1 MIPPIIVSD
10 HKKRK
15 GLDEVM
21 DSDEKKEAG
30 INNGGGNY
38 EIEFAKTCI
47 PEYLE
52 GM

>member
-1 MIPPIIVSD
+1 MIPPLIVGD
-10 HKKRK
+10 NNKRK

-21 DSDEKKEAG
+21 ASDEKKEPG
-30 INNGGGNY
+30 ISKNENY

-52 GM
+52 EM